1 MFSVVGKSKRI
12 LTFLKSFF
20 REDAEKQDEE
30 SEEDLIQKAE
40 ADFFAVIEAEMKVR
54 DTKEKQQ
61 MESLKQMNKTLT
73 GDGNQENKV
82 NEELLEKDEVL
93 WLSVISFSNLSSS
106 RYKDAFVSLAPA
118 THVKISQLVASLQ
131 TSRQQVVFARLVT
144 SCQQVWNKLLTT
156 CNNLVDIIRLVTKLF
171 QQGCYNHDIT
181 ILLQPCVVNLVTFLL
196 YHDRIRLAR
205 TTL

>member
-1 MFSVVGKSKRI
+1 MFSEVGKSKRT

-93 WLSVISFSNLSSS
+93 WSSVISFSNQG
-106 RYKDAFVSLAPA
+106 P
-118 THVKISQLVASLQ
+118 
-131 TSRQQVVFARLVT
+131 VV
-144 SCQQVWNKLLTT
+144 
-156 CNNLVDIIRLVTKLF
+156 
-171 QQGCYNHDIT
+171 
-181 ILLQPCVVNLVTFLL
+181 
-196 YHDRIRLAR
+196 
-205 TTL
+205 

>member
-1 MFSVVGKSKRI
+1 MFSEVGKSERT
-12 LTFLKSFF
+12 LTSLKSFF

-93 WLSVISFSNLSSS
+93 WLSVISFSNQSSS
-106 RYKDAFVSLAPA
+106 RYQDAFVSLAPA
-118 THVKISQLVASLQ
+118 
-131 TSRQQVVFARLVT
+131 R
-144 SCQQVWNKLLTT
+144 
-156 CNNLVDIIRLVTKLF
+156 
-171 QQGCYNHDIT
+171 
-181 ILLQPCVVNLVTFLL
+181 
-196 YHDRIRLAR
+196 
-205 TTL
+205 